1 MASTCLTRAT
11 AGKNLAMT
19 SGSELVVP
27 IRTEIDVV
35 IARQRARELASELR
49 FSSSELT
56 LIATAISEVARN
68 IVIYAGAGEITLR
81 IVEQGQRR
89 GLVVFASDRGP
100 GIADIERAMRD
111 GYSTSRGLGIGL
123 PGSKRLMD
131 EFAVS
136 SEVGKGTVVTMIK
149 WER

>member
-1 MASTCLTRAT
+1 MTR
-11 AGKNLAMT
+11 KHLAMI

-27 IRTEIDVV
+27 IRNEIDVI

-68 IVIYAGAGEITLR
+68 IVIYAGAGEITFR
-81 IVEQGQRR
+81 IIEQGQRR
-89 GLVVFASDRGP
+89 GLVVFAGDRGP
-100 GIADIERAMRD
+100 GIADIERAMQD

-136 SEVGKGTVVTMIK
+136 SEVGRGTVVTMIK

>member
-1 MASTCLTRAT
+1 
-11 AGKNLAMT
+11 MT

-35 IARQRARELASELR
+35 IARQRARELASQLR
-49 FSSSELT
+49 FSSSEVT

-81 IVEQGQRR
+81 IVEQGPRR

-100 GIADIERAMRD
+100 GIADIERAMQD

-131 EFAVS
+131 EFVVS
-136 SEVGKGTVVTMIK
+136 SEVGKGTVVTMTK

>member
-1 MASTCLTRAT
+1 
-11 AGKNLAMT
+11 MT

-68 IVIYAGAGEITLR
+68 IVIYAGAGEIILR

-100 GIADIERAMRD
+100 GIADIERAMQD
-111 GYSTSRGLGIGL
+111 GYSASRGLGIGL

-131 EFAVS
+131 EFVVS
-136 SEVGKGTVVTMIK
+136 SEVGKGTVVTMTK

>member
-1 MASTCLTRAT
+1 
-11 AGKNLAMT
+11 MT

-100 GIADIERAMRD
+100 GIADIDRAMQD

-131 EFAVS
+131 EFVVS
-136 SEVGKGTVVTMIK
+136 SEVGKGTVVTMTK

>member
-1 MASTCLTRAT
+1 
-11 AGKNLAMT
+11 MT

-35 IARQRARELASELR
+35 IARQRARELASQLR

-68 IVIYAGAGEITLR
+68 IVIYAGGGEITLR
-81 IVEQGQRR
+81 IVEQGPRR

-100 GIADIERAMRD
+100 GIADIERAMQD

-131 EFAVS
+131 EFVVS
-136 SEVGKGTVVTMIK
+136 SEVGKGTVVTMTK